1 MSCFPPVAQLVVNPS
16 RISLTRMYTGLDLN
30 ADGTLI
36 SHVDASFTPLLDRT
50 DIPKM
55 KSDEIGY
62 PTMVFQVAY
71 RHQSYHQLLCDT
83 REEYLSMKNSIQV
96 FLGMKIYDDK
106 KFCVVLGTRQHDAEN
121 LGIPKVRQRSCLL
134 DTDEVTDLK
143 IKIPGKSLLW
153 GCDKWKGKKVPDF
166 ELNVECLRVML
177 SK

>member
-1 MSCFPPVAQLVVNPS
+1 
-16 RISLTRMYTGLDLN
+16 MYTALDLN

-36 SHVDASFTPLLDRT
+36 SRVDASFTPLLERT
-50 DIPKM
+50 DTPKM
-55 KSDEIGY
+55 KSDENGY

-71 RHQSYHQLLCDT
+71 RHQSFDALAWDAMN
-83 REEYLSMKNSIQV
+83 EYLLMKNGVQV

-106 KFCVVLGTRQHDAEN
+106 KFRVLLGTRQHDAEN
-121 LGIPKVRQRSCLL
+121 LGNPKIRQRSALL
-134 DTDEVTDLK
+134 PTDQVTDLK

-166 ELNVECLRVML
+166 ELDVECLRVML

>member
-1 MSCFPPVAQLVVNPS
+1 MNCFPPVAQLVGNPS
-16 RISLTRMYTGLDLN
+16 RVSLTRMSTGLDLN

-36 SHVDASFTPLLDRT
+36 SHVDASFTPLLERT
-50 DIPKM
+50 DTPKM
-55 KSDEIGY
+55 KSSEIGY

-71 RHQSYHQLLCDT
+71 RHQSFDSLADDAT
-83 REEYLSMKNSIQV
+83 EDYLSMENSIQV

-106 KFCVVLGTRQHDAEN
+106 KFRVLLGTRHTYAEN
-121 LGIPKVRQRSCLL
+121 LGNPKVRQRSALL
-134 DTDEVTDLK
+134 PTDQVTDLK

-166 ELNVECLRVML
+166 VLDVECLRVML